1 MARLAVISDIHG
13 NHVAFE
19 RVLVDIER
27 RAVDA
32 VLCLGDIV
40 GYGPDPKEC
49 LDLARKACKLIVRG
63 NHENGV
69 LAPETSETW
78 NPLARA
84 GIAHSRACLAAEDL
98 EYIAKLPLSFI
109 ISGQILGVHD
119 SPMPS
124 DHGMNYLRTRA
135 DAAQAF
141 RWLDVAIA
149 LVGHTHVPACFA
161 TIADPAAIVAPDD
174 VDAYPVAAALQSHA
188 QPQPGAGSRRQRFVS
203 NATFEIP
210 RFGRV
215 IINPGSVGQPRDG
228 DARASY
234 AILDLAKSTVEFRRV
249 AYDIAAASRRTE
261 AAMLP
266 DISATRLALGA

>member
-69 LAPETSETW
+69 LAPETSESW
-78 NPLARA
+78 NPLARV

-174 VDAYPVAAALQSHA
+174 VDAFVRQARRLLCDATVRRDFSVAA
-188 QPQPGAGSRRQRFVS
+188 R
-203 NATFEIP
+203 
-210 RFGRV
+210 
-215 IINPGSVGQPRDG
+215 
-228 DARASY
+228 ARAETF
-234 AILDLAKSTVEFRRV
+234 STAHMV
-249 AYDIAAASRRTE
+249 D
-261 AAMLP
+261 AM
-266 DISATRLALGA
+266 TRLYEEVIT